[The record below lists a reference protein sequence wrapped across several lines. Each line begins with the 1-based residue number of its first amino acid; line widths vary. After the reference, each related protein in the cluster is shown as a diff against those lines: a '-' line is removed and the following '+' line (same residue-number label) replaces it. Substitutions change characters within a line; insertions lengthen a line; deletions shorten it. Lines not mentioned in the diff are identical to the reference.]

1 MVIAFVVSMFIDPT
15 MATGILAGF
24 INALVLEVYANN
36 LRIRYASYLLSVV
49 KPTGAVPAEVDFV
62 IKDSLNDRRR
72 HSYAESRRAGLHDG
86 WSMDSQEELKEKTVV
101 VDREDDILRAI
112 ASMLVGLIATKS
124 PVSRRASLWLLRL
137 TGVRVWRVL
146 LSVMVIAFVVSM
158 FIDPTMATGILA
170 GFINALVLEVYAN
183 NLRIR
188 YASYLLSVVKPTGAV
203 PAEVDFVIKDSLN
216 DRRRHSYAESRR
228 AGLHDG
234 WSMDSQEELKEKTV
248 VVDREVSAQLGNP

>member
-1 MVIAFVVSMFIDPT
+1 
-15 MATGILAGF
+15 
-24 INALVLEVYANN
+24 
-36 LRIRYASYLLSVV
+36 
-49 KPTGAVPAEVDFV
+49 
-62 IKDSLNDRRR
+62 
-72 HSYAESRRAGLHDG
+72 
-86 WSMDSQEELKEKTVV
+86 
-101 VDREDDILRAI
+101 
-112 ASMLVGLIATKS
+112 MLVGLIATKS

-188 YASYLLSVVKPTGAV
+188 YASYLLSVVKPTGPV